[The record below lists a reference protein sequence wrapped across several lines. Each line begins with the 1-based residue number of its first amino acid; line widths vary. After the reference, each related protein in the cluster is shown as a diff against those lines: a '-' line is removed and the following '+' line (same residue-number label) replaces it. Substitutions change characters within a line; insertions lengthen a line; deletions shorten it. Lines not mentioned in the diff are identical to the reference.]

1 MNYNEFENAVIER
14 LSKKAGKDC
23 EIVPTSVLKNNNTTL
38 KGLRFV
44 SAGNIIQPT
53 IYLDSF
59 YCMYKRG
66 QEIDEIADEIY
77 EDYEA
82 SKLGNTPDLSF
93 FTDYS
98 RMKERIVCKLINA
111 EKNAKLL
118 KKIPYVPFLDLAV
131 VFYCRIDLAGAGT
144 GTILIHQSHFDE
156 WGITLEEM
164 YRDALANN
172 RKLLKGRVTPIEDV
186 LNDILFRMKERGE
199 NCDAPA
205 FSEEDQKIPMY
216 VLTNEYS
223 HNGAACML
231 DNGILKD
238 FSQKNGG
245 DFFIIP
251 SSIHELILMPA
262 MSGNSSVSLKEIVK
276 TINATEVSKDEV
288 LSDEVYMYDVS
299 KNAVVLA

>member
-1 MNYNEFENAVIER
+1 MNYSEFENAVIER
-14 LSKKAGKDC
+14 LSEKAGKDC

-44 SAGNIIQPT
+44 RNDNIIQPT

-66 QEIDEIADEIY
+66 QDIDEIADEIY
-77 EDYEA
+77 EDYESA
-82 SKLGNTPDLSF
+82 KIGNAPDLSF

-131 VFYCRIDLAGAGT
+131 VFYCRIDLPGAGT
-144 GTILIHQSHFDE
+144 GTILIHQSHFEE
-156 WGITLEEM
+156 WGITIEEM
-164 YRDALANN
+164 YEDALSNN
-172 RKLLKGRVTPIEDV
+172 RKLLKSQITPIEDV
-186 LNDILFRMKERGE
+186 LNDILIRMKERGE
-199 NCDAPA
+199 ECETPA
-205 FSEEDQKIPMY
+205 FCEDEPRVPMY
-216 VLTNEYS
+216 VLTNEFS

-231 DNGILKD
+231 DDGVLKD
-238 FSQKNGG
+238 FSKKSGG

-262 MSGNSSVSLKEIVK
+262 RAKNSTGSLKEIVK
-276 TINATEVSKDEV
+276 TINATELSKDEI
-288 LSDEVYMYDVS
+288 LSDEVYLYDVS
-299 KNAVVLA
+299 KSAVVLA